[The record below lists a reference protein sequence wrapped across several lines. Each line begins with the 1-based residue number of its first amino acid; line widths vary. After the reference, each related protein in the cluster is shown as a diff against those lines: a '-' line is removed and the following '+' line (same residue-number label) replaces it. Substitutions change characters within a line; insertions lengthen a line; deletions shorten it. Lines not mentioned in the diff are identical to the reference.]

1 MRYEIEIV
9 ESKNKKSYNAYKKR
23 PSGEEMGYIYDLS
36 SIEEA
41 EQALRARWKHK
52 GVIKVIQNDVVLNNL
67 EGA

>member
-9 ESKNKKSYNAYKKR
+9 ESKNKKTYNAYKKR

-36 SIEEA
+36 SVEEA